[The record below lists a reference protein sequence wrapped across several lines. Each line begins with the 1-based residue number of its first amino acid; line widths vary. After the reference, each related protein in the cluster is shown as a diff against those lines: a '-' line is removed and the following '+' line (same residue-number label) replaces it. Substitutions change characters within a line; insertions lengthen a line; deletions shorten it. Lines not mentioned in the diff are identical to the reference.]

1 MRKKLGSFL
10 LILFLGAVVVG
21 ICNIENICKKYIYP
35 MDYYHYS
42 GFVDQFSSSTG
53 IDRYLI
59 YAVIKT
65 ESNFDP
71 EATSDVGARGLM
83 QIMEDAFEWVKFRMN
98 DDSDISYDDMYVPYN
113 NIKYGSYLLKLLYEE
128 YGDVETAV
136 AAYHSG
142 RGSVNEWL
150 KNEEYSSDGKTLDK
164 IPSSTTAH
172 YVNKVMKA
180 YEAYTNLYENDNK

>member
-21 ICNIENICKKYIYP
+21 ICNIENICKKYVYP
-35 MDYYHYS
+35 MDYHHYS
-42 GFVDQFSSSTG
+42 SLVDQFSSSTG

-164 IPSSTTAH
+164 IPSETTAH
-172 YVNKVMKA
+172 YVSKVMKA
-180 YEAYTNLYENDNK
+180 YDAYKNLYEQDK

>member
-21 ICNIENICKKYIYP
+21 IFNIENICKKYIYP
-35 MDYYHYS
+35 IEYGRYVEKAAYETD
-42 GFVDQFSSSTG
+42 
-53 IDRYLI
+53 IDKYLV

-71 EATSDVGARGLM
+71 NATSDVGARGLM
-83 QIMEDAFEWVKFRMN
+83 QLMEDAFEWVKFRM
-98 DDSDISYDDMYVPYN
+98 DDERDISYDDMYTPEYN
-113 NIKYGSYLLKLLYEE
+113 VEYGSYLIMLLYEE
-128 YGDVETAV
+128 YDDVETAV

-150 KNEEYSSDGKTLDK
+150 KDKANSSDGKTLDN
-164 IPSSTTAH
+164 IPSETTAH

-180 YEAYTNLYENDNK
+180 YEAYINLYEQDK

>member
-10 LILFLGAVVVG
+10 LVIFLCALVYG
-21 ICNIENICKKYIYP
+21 IVNIENICKKYIYP
-35 MDYYHYS
+35 IEYGSYIEKAAYE
-42 GFVDQFSSSTG
+42 TG
-53 IDRYLI
+53 IDKYLI

-65 ESNFDP
+65 ESNFKP

-83 QIMEDAFEWVKFRMN
+83 QLMEDAYDWVKFRME
-98 DDSDISYDDMYVPYN
+98 DERSISYDDMYTPEYN
-113 NIKYGSYLLKLLYEE
+113 IEYGSYLIKLLYEE
-128 YGDVETAV
+128 YGDIETSV

-164 IPSSTTAH
+164 IPSDTTAH
-172 YVNKVMKA
+172 YVNKVMRA
-180 YEAYTNLYENDNK
+180 YEAYINLYEID

>member
-10 LILFLGAVVVG
+10 LILLAG
-21 ICNIENICKKYIYP
+21 IFAFGLINIENICKKYIYP
-35 MDYYHYS
+35 IEYGNYVEKAAYE
-42 GFVDQFSSSTG
+42 TG
-53 IDRYLI
+53 IDKYLI

-65 ESNFDP
+65 ESNFNP

-83 QIMEDAFEWVKFRMN
+83 QLMEDAFDWVKFRMEDKRN
-98 DDSDISYDDMYVPYN
+98 IIYDDMYSPEYN
-113 NIKYGSYLLKLLYEE
+113 VEYGSYLLKLLYEE
-128 YGDVETAV
+128 YYDAETAI

-150 KNEEYSSDGKTLDK
+150 KNEEYSTDGITLDK
-164 IPSSTTAH
+164 IPSDTTAH

-180 YEAYTNLYENDNK
+180 YEAYTNLYNKN

>member
-10 LILFLGAVVVG
+10 LIVFFSVSVFG
-21 ICNIENICKKYIYP
+21 IINIDNICKKYIYP
-35 MDYYHYS
+35 IEYGS
-42 GFVDQFSSSTG
+42 FVEKAAYETG
-53 IDRYLI
+53 LDKYLI

-65 ESNFDP
+65 ESNFN
-71 EATSDVGARGLM
+71 SDAISEVGARGLM
-83 QIMEDAFEWVKFRMN
+83 QLMEDAFEWVKFRMEDERN
-98 DDSDISYDDMYVPYN
+98 INYDDMYTPEYN
-113 NIKYGSYLLKLLYEE
+113 VEYGSYLIMLLYEE

-150 KNEEYSSDGKTLDK
+150 ESEEYSSDGKTLDK

-172 YVNKVMKA
+172 YVSKVMKA
-180 YEAYTNLYENDNK
+180 YEAYTNLYETDNK

>member
-21 ICNIENICKKYIYP
+21 ICNIENICKKYVYP
-35 MDYYHYS
+35 IKYGSCVEKASYE
-42 GFVDQFSSSTG
+42 TG
-53 IDRYLI
+53 LDKYLI

-65 ESNFDP
+65 ESNFNP

-83 QIMEDAFEWVKFRMN
+83 QLMEDAFEWVKFRMN
-98 DDSDISYDDMYVPYN
+98 DERKVSYEDMYSPEYN
-113 NIKYGSYLLKLLYEE
+113 VEYGSYLLKLLYDE

-150 KNEEYSSDGKTLDK
+150 KNEEYSSDGKTLDN
-164 IPSSTTAH
+164 IPSDTTAH

-180 YEAYTNLYENDNK
+180 YEAYTNLYEKDN

>member
-10 LILFLGAVVVG
+10 LILFLAAAAIG

-35 MDYYHYS
+35 IKYGS
-42 GFVDQFSSSTG
+42 FVEKAAYETG
-53 IDRYLI
+53 IDKYLL

-65 ESNFDP
+65 ESNFNT
-71 EATSDVGARGLM
+71 EAESDVGARGLM
-83 QIMEDAFEWVKFRMN
+83 QLMEDAFDWVKFRME
-98 DDSDISYDDMYVPYN
+98 DERDVSYDDMYTPEYN
-113 NIKYGSYLLKLLYEE
+113 IEYGSFLIMLLYEE

-142 RGSVNEWL
+142 RGSVNDWL
-150 KNEEYSSDGKTLDK
+150 KDKAYSSDGKTLDE

-172 YVNKVMKA
+172 YVSKVMKA
-180 YEAYTNLYENDNK
+180 YEGYTNLYESDK

>member
-42 GFVDQFSSSTG
+42 SFVDQFSSSTG

-98 DDSDISYDDMYVPYN
+98 DNSDISYDDMYVPYN